1 MFMFLDEKEAKRLLY
16 FHSCVCEEFWEPT
29 EKLHSKSVSRCAM
42 KMWLW
47 SPRLLARP
55 QVDPE
60 EIFTYQL

>member
-1 MFMFLDEKEAKRLLY
+1 MFMFLDEKGVKRVLC
-16 FHSCVCEEFWEPT
+16 FHSCGYEEFWE
-29 EKLHSKSVSRCAM
+29 LHSKSVSCCAM